1 MEIKIEKKRAFKVAG
16 IKAEGNGEDFFQK
29 AWIKLFEKVAPH
41 ILEKL
46 GDGQS
51 YGACY
56 GFESIHENG
65 FEYMVGYDV
74 KDMEKAAGLGL
85 ETIEVPEAEYVVVK
99 LRGPM
104 PGGIHEGWK
113 YITEVFFPEQGYK
126 HAGTPDF
133 EVYSE
138 GNMESS
144 DYEMELWVPVVKV

>member
-29 AWIKLFEKVAPH
+29 AWIKLFEKVAHH
-41 ILEKL
+41 IPEKL
-46 GDGQS
+46 GDRQS

-56 GFESIHENG
+56 GFE
-65 FEYMVGYDV
+65 YMAEYDV
-74 KDMEKAAGLGL
+74 KDTEKAAGLGL

-144 DYEMELWVPVVKV
+144 DYEMELWVPVVKA